1 MKKFLWVAALSA
13 ASILTGC
20 GDDVPKVADPHNIVV
35 NGQPMKQQAFLEKYC
50 AGKKDHETCV
60 AVARAM
66 VADSTKSKTGPVRF

>member
-1 MKKFLWVAALSA
+1 MKKLLWVVVVSM

-35 NGQPMKQQAFLEKYC
+35 DGQPMKQQAFLEKYC
-50 AGKKDHETCV
+50 AGKKDDETCV

-66 VADSTKSKTGPVRF
+66 VADSTKSKTGTARF